1 MADLFHTQAKLYAE
15 TRPGYPTELFHFIS
29 SKTPNHQLT
38 WDVGT
43 GSGQAAVTLAG
54 IYKNVVATDTSMK
67 QISFASKLPN
77 IRYQHTPPTM
87 SIPELEHNIAPQGTV
102 DLVTVAQAFH
112 WFDHPAFFEQVKWIL
127 RRPNGVLA
135 LWCYINPRIDESID
149 AVFNGYYAKSAPFWD
164 PARRLV
170 EQEYRSID
178 FPFEPVE
185 GTDHTGP
192 FEFEEKKLMN
202 LDAYLTY
209 LRSSS
214 AYQTA
219 KEKGVELLGDE
230 LIEEF
235 ENAWGED
242 KESPKVSVLD
252 PNAKAGNTGLHADL
266 NFYGRSLGRTMDSP
280 VPCAYK
286 ELSLLVPHL
295 HFYGR
300 KPQPW
305 KIDHMN

>member
-135 LWCYINPRIDESID
+135 VWCYINPRIDESID

-242 KESPKVSVLD
+242 KESPKVVRYPIFLRI
-252 PNAKAGNTGLHADL
+252 
-266 NFYGRSLGRTMDSP
+266 GR
-280 VPCAYK
+280 V
-286 ELSLLVPHL
+286 V
-295 HFYGR
+295 
-300 KPQPW
+300 
-305 KIDHMN
+305 

>member
-1 MADLFHTQAKLYAE
+1 M
-15 TRPGYPTELFHFIS
+15 
-29 SKTPNHQLT
+29 
-38 WDVGT
+38 
-43 GSGQAAVTLAG
+43 
-54 IYKNVVATDTSMK
+54 VATDTSMK

-135 LWCYINPRIDESID
+135 VWCYINPRIDESID

-242 KESPKVSVLD
+242 KESPKVVRYPIFLRI
-252 PNAKAGNTGLHADL
+252 
-266 NFYGRSLGRTMDSP
+266 GR
-280 VPCAYK
+280 V
-286 ELSLLVPHL
+286 V
-295 HFYGR
+295 
-300 KPQPW
+300 
-305 KIDHMN
+305 